1 MNLAE
6 VGGGRDQGP
15 HTFENIS
22 CFNVFLRPQIG
33 EFGGGPNVGTTQ
45 ATYFRSKVFTCAFYV
60 AMWRLGFYQ

>member
-1 MNLAE
+1 MAQN
-6 VGGGRDQGP
+6 R
-15 HTFENIS
+15 
-22 CFNVFLRPQIG
+22 